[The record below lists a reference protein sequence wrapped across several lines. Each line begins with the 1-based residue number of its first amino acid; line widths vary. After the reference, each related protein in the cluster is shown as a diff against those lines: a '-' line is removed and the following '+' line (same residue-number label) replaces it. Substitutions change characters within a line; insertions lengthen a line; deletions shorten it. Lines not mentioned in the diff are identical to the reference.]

1 MMEREDLQF
10 LLFFKEFRIQ
20 KSLMN
25 VKINLVVI
33 ILQMLSGI
41 VCKNDLVLKFKLFK
55 YWVFFFLILMLY
67 NVLVFILKDK
77 NKVSIVLY

>member
-55 YWVFFFLILMLY
+55 YWVFFFFDID
-67 NVLVFILKDK
+67 VI
-77 NKVSIVLY
+77 